1 MRSGLVCLLLGS
13 LGCATSS
20 PTEGAAPAGGPGAA
34 VAPEASTKVPRV
46 VRGSLTTEL
55 VPDLAPEV
63 QQRLARYLDVRR
75 ADIAGWDAAG
85 SGLYVLTRLANVPQL
100 HRVDLPLGMRR
111 QLTFG
116 SEGIDAFVA
125 SPNAQRGAG
134 ILVADVGGSEDS
146 QLYLL
151 DAHGEQHLISDGKSR
166 NESPVWTADGSR
178 VAFSSTRRN
187 GRDFDLW
194 VYDATQPGAAPALA
208 YEASGHWTALDWS
221 PAGDALLAQHFISET
236 KSELAVVA
244 PGRGVVHELRVAEPG
259 VDVAFEGG
267 VFGPDGKGVY
277 YLSDHGGEHRALWYR
292 DLASRQSRRVSGDV
306 PWDYEQIRASPD
318 RKLLALTLNQA
329 GWSKLSLYDVAAQRF
344 RAEPELPPA
353 VIRRLEFSPDG
364 RRLALTLEGGRALGD
379 VYVLELDRE
388 RPALTRWTESELGGL
403 DAARLHQARLI
414 EYPSFDGRR
423 IPALV
428 FEPDTAGPH
437 PVVIQIHGGPEGQSR
452 PYLYPTNE
460 YLLSELGIAVVL
472 PNVRGSTGY
481 GRAYTLLD
489 NGERREDSV
498 KDIGALLDW
507 IAAQPRFDARRVAV
521 LGGSYGG
528 FMSLA
533 AGAMF
538 GSRVAAVVDR
548 VGISNFVSF
557 LESTKEYRRD
567 LRRAEYGDERI
578 PEMRSFLERISP
590 LTNSDKIVAPLFVA
604 QGKNDPRVPLSEAE
618 QIVAKVRAQGR
629 EVWYMLAA
637 DEGHGFQKKVNRDA
651 LTAATLSFLE
661 RHLSARR
668 PE

>member
-1 MRSGLVCLLLGS
+1 MRSWYLGMLLGS
-13 LGCATSS
+13 LACTSPGDRATPASESS
-20 PTEGAAPAGGPGAA
+20 AVAA
-34 VAPEASTKVPRV
+34 VAPEARAAPRV
-46 VRGSLTTEL
+46 VRGNLTTEL
-55 VPDLAPEV
+55 VPDLPPEA
-63 QQRLARYLDVRR
+63 QQKLSRYLDVRR

-85 SGLYVLTRLANVPQL
+85 KGLFVLTRLANVQQL
-100 HRVDLPLGMRR
+100 HRVDMPLGMRR

-116 SEGIDAFVA
+116 SEGIDGFVA
-125 SPNAQRGAG
+125 APNAQAGAG
-134 ILVADVGGSEDS
+134 ILVADVGGSEDW

-151 DAHGEQHLISDGKSR
+151 DARGEQRMITDGKSR
-166 NESPVWTADGSR
+166 NEAPVWSPDGAR

-194 VYDATQPGAAPALA
+194 VYDATHPAAAPTLA
-208 YEASGHWTALDWS
+208 YEASGQWMPLDWS
-221 PAGDALLAQHFISET
+221 PAGDVLLAHHFISET
-236 KSELAVVA
+236 KSELAVIA

-267 VFGPDGKGVY
+267 VFGPDGKGIY

-292 DLASRQSRRVSGDV
+292 DLASGQSRRLSADAR
-306 PWDYEQIRASPD
+306 WDYEQIRATPD
-318 RKLLALTLNQA
+318 RRLLALTLNDA

-344 RAEPELPPA
+344 RPDPALPPA
-353 VIRRLEFSPDG
+353 VIHRLAFSRDG
-364 RRLALTLEGGRALGD
+364 RRLAVTLEGGRALGD
-379 VYVLELDRE
+379 VYVLELDAA
-388 RPALTRWTESELGGL
+388 RPVLNRWTESELGGL
-403 DAARLHQARLI
+403 DADRLHPPRLI
-414 EYPSFDGRR
+414 QYASFDGLE

-428 FEPDTAGPH
+428 VEPEGAGPH

-452 PYLYPTNE
+452 PYFSPTIE
-460 YLLSELGIAVVL
+460 YLVSELGIAVVL

-507 IAAQPRFDARRVAV
+507 IATQPRFDARRVGV

-533 AGAMF
+533 TGAMF
-538 GSRVAAVVDR
+538 GSRVAAVVDV

-567 LRRAEYGDERI
+567 LRRVEYGDERN
-578 PEMRSFLERISP
+578 PEMRAFLERISP
-590 LTNSDKIVAPLFVA
+590 LSNSDKIVAPLFVV

-618 QIVAKVRAQGR
+618 QIVAKVRAQGK

-651 LTAATLSFLE
+651 LTGATIAFFE
-661 RHLSARR
+661 RHLARR